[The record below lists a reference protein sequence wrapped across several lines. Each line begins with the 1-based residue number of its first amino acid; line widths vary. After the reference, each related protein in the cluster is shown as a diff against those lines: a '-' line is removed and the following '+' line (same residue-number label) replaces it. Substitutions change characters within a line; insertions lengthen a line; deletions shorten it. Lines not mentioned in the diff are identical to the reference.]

1 MKYFIDFEATQFSN
15 YIISIGCVRENGDE
29 FYSLVKPIG
38 KKTKITPFIT
48 NLTGITTD
56 MIANA
61 PEADEVFKNF
71 FDWCAEYDDIPEFY
85 CYGNCDSNFCK
96 TNFIQSDN
104 FKAKM
109 ILGFL
114 HTGLK
119 DFSIS
124 VQKHFGLIQAV
135 GLAKVVQY
143 YKDEEIVQSH
153 NALDDARM
161 LKYVYEQIQ
170 SHTVE
175 EDKTAF
181 PDYKKQENKK
191 SQATEKI
198 EQEPNTIRVSLDK
211 KGKKIVK
218 VFQSMDDAIQ
228 FAYNKLPEGNRQDAK
243 MENIR
248 KRIIKSSNTQSQYQ
262 QLYWKIK

>member
-29 FYSLVKPIG
+29 FYSLVKPVG
-38 KKTKITPFIT
+38 KKAKITPFIT
-48 NLTGITTD
+48 NLTGITTET
-56 MIANA
+56 IADA

-85 CYGNCDSNFCK
+85 CYGNCDTNFCK
-96 TNFIQSDN
+96 TNFTQSEN
-104 FKAKM
+104 IKAKL

-124 VQKHFGLIQAV
+124 VQKHFGLVQAV

-143 YKDEEIVQSH
+143 YKGEEIVQSH
-153 NALDDARM
+153 NALDDAKM
-161 LKYVYEQIQ
+161 LKYVYEQIK

-181 PDYKKQENKK
+181 PDYKKKENKK
-191 SQATEKI
+191 PQPVEEKEYLVRI
-198 EQEPNTIRVSLDK
+198 SLDK
-211 KGKKIVK
+211 KGKKVVK
-218 VFQSMDDAIQ
+218 ACKTMEDAVQ
-228 FAYNKLPEGNRQDAK
+228 FAYNKLPEGNQAEAK
-243 MENIR
+243 MENIQ
-248 KRIIKSSNTQSQYQ
+248 KRIIKASNTQTQYQ
-262 QLYWKIK
+262 HLYWKVK